1 VCEPVPYSAGN
12 EVDREL
18 AMRTGFVR
26 SNGKESSEW
35 RHYRY

>member
-1 VCEPVPYSAGN
+1 VNPYSAGK

-26 SNGKESSEW
+26 SNAKERCEW
-35 RHYRY
+35 RRYRY